1 MKSPAFG
8 GLMEDV
14 LKREQRDSSIPGCK
28 IAPGEGRHACY
39 LWVLGR
45 LSTLVSEEGTDPEM
59 EGGREERRLRTAEE
73 LLIWRTEGLG
83 QPWHYP

>member
-8 GLMEDV
+8 ELMEDV
-14 LKREQRDSSIPGCK
+14 LKRERHDSSIPGCK

-45 LSTLVSEEGTDPEM
+45 LFTLVDEESTEPEM
-59 EGGREERRLRTAEE
+59 EGGREGRT
-73 LLIWRTEGLG
+73 
-83 QPWHYP
+83 